1 MNDLKILLVSPNHD
15 AKNDTENFW
24 SKIFAGFELASEHKA
39 DLIVFPESTYYLIED
54 ETELELEL
62 LIDLSTRIPI
72 PFIIG
77 VCVSRNYSEWF
88 YYYNPNAAPHETKSK
103 LYCKHCSAGE
113 LAFEIENYA
122 QQQQAFFS
130 PILLKGYKIQ
140 VNICQDIYF
149 PLVTERMERNGMDL
163 LINLTGSNVNLSKWQ
178 NVVRGR
184 SLETGKIVLCT
195 MGYLSERH
203 GTAAIFGFQ
212 NGEKL
217 KFLEE
222 EAYVATDDDKYQFQF
237 VNIHNLQIDEDFQ
250 SRRSVL
256 ESNKYND
263 FYIGFNAEKPIQ
275 GFDLFLREQKLFCRD
290 GIRTICL
297 SDSETWQSDSKTKS
311 VKILSFAYQNLFDR
325 TKLQKSALW
334 TQEEAHYC
342 VVYYSTETVN
352 IDETLALMKLRAIEN
367 RITAIC
373 YAPNCKVVI
382 KTNKYKNIQF
392 FESEEGGIVGIDLR
406 QMAGLPSVFGKKMGI
421 PSHLFQKYL
430 NLI

>member
-1 MNDLKILLVSPNHD
+1 MNDLKILLVCPNQ
-15 AKNDTENFW
+15 ATEVENFW
-24 SKIFAGFELASEHKA
+24 QKTYDGFLMTLDLAREHNA
-39 DLIVFPESTYYLIED
+39 DLIVFPESTYPIQD
-54 ETELELEL
+54 ETEFETLFD
-62 LIDLSTRIPI
+62 IFPI
-72 PFIIG
+72 PFIMG
-77 VCVSRNYSEWF
+77 VCVARNHSEWF

-113 LAFEIENYA
+113 LAFELENYP

-184 SLETGKIVLCT
+184 SLETGKMVLCT
-195 MGYLSERH
+195 MGYSSERH
-203 GTAAIFGFQ
+203 GTATIFGFQ

-217 KFLEE
+217 LNDG
-222 EAYVATDDDKYQFQF
+222 AYEATDDDKYQFEF
-237 VNIHNLQIDEDFQ
+237 FNIHNPQIDTTFRNNG
-250 SRRSVL
+250 SKL
-256 ESNKYND
+256 ESDKYND
-263 FYIGFNAEKPIQ
+263 FYIGFNANEPIL

-290 GIRTICL
+290 GTKIICL
-297 SDSETWQSDSKTKS
+297 SNFEMWQGDSQNKN
-311 VKILSFAYQNLFDR
+311 VKILSFAYQHLFDR

-334 TQEEAHYC
+334 KQEEAHYC

-421 PSHLFQKYL
+421 PSQLFPKYL